1 MSSVS
6 GDKSWRGF
14 VFEAKATGV
23 PVAAPQKHIQKFQLP
38 ILKGE
43 GHLNQKETTS
53 QSEAT
58 RTCRLLHGMIKR
70 CEGCCM
76 PAALHGSH
84 HKANGWLKMTVVTG
98 S

>member
-1 MSSVS
+1 METRA
-6 GDKSWRGF
+6 GEALF
-14 VFEAKATGV
+14 FEAEATGV
-23 PVAAPQKHIQKFQLP
+23 PE
-38 ILKGE
+38 GE